1 MFKNSASKAFEY
13 VNTAK
18 QVASSLGFF
27 SKSSSA
33 AATKAPVAAI
43 TAPPIANTSATTWTK
58 WAVPAAYGV
67 GGLLVSGAA
76 AGAAYYKRD
85 DLGMGYKWATD
96 HMKYVGTLWDE
107 KSLKKRLEQLVEI
120 ENNLG
125 VTFREY
131 DDYLHLSSAYADV
144 TFFSYYT
151 LLPPKPP
158 QYQEPRTFAILP
170 PQNSPLRKYF
180 LSVEN
185 NLAEDEISAHTGM
198 FEASKNDSYYGL
210 GIEVAKVVREAVM
223 TSRGIVTNEYAPH
236 NVEATEPAVQ
246 EASQGENLLDN

>member
-43 TAPPIANTSATTWTK
+43 TAPPIANTSAASWTK

-131 DDYLHLSSAYADV
+131 VISIFPV
-144 TFFSYYT
+144 
-151 LLPPKPP
+151 
-158 QYQEPRTFAILP
+158 AILT
-170 PQNSPLRKYF
+170 QDSSVTIRFSLLSLHNTRSLEHSQSCPLRTHLCANISC
-180 LSVEN
+180 LSRIIWQRMRYLLTLVCLR
-185 NLAEDEISAHTGM
+185 LAKTIHIMG
-198 FEASKNDSYYGL
+198 
-210 GIEVAKVVREAVM
+210 
-223 TSRGIVTNEYAPH
+223 
-236 NVEATEPAVQ
+236 
-246 EASQGENLLDN
+246 